1 MRVLVAQKGAREHF
15 LAARALHRQGSLACL
30 VVDWHAPKGGL
41 LRGVFGFVARRL
53 GGRGRAAMA
62 AKAEEIPDHLVRV
75 NWFNGLMGK
84 WRQRSGHFSASS
96 QERNLIADIA
106 FTKTVAR
113 SRLPDHDV
121 FFGYSYM
128 SLEMLEIEKRRGVL
142 TILDQIDPGPV
153 EFRLVAEEMSK
164 HPELAGRAPSYPTR
178 YYERLRQEWDLADV
192 IVVNSEWSR
201 DALISEG
208 VDAGKIE
215 VLPLAYEGEKAE
227 GLRLKAE
234 GEIRERQ
241 VEGRVAQVESCH
253 SGFKFAGPA
262 VASQPLRHDSGIN
275 SGLRSQVSGLTKENT
290 LHVLWLGQ
298 VNVRKGIHYLIEA
311 ARLLEKEAI
320 HFDIV
325 GSIGISDQAVA
336 AAPSNMTFH
345 GSVSRDRSAD
355 YYRKADVFVLP
366 TLSDGFAITQLEAMA
381 YGLPVITTPH
391 CGRVVEEGNTG
402 FIVPARDASALLNA
416 ITRFV
421 RNPDLAGG
429 MESACREAVRSYSID
444 AYGKR
449 LLQIIGRRASL

>member
-15 LAARALHRQGSLACL
+15 LAARALHRQESLACL
-30 VVDWHAPKGGL
+30 VVDWYAPKGGL

-53 GGRGRAAMA
+53 GGRGRAALA
-62 AKAEEIPDHLVRV
+62 AKAEEIPDELVKV

-84 WRQRSGHFSASS
+84 WRQRSGHFKSSS
-96 QERNLIADIA
+96 QERNLVADIA

-113 SRLPDHDV
+113 SHLPEHDV

-128 SLEMLEIEKRRGVL
+128 SLEMLEIEKKRGVL

-153 EFRLVAEEMSK
+153 EFRLVAEEMNQ
-164 HPELAGRAPSYPTR
+164 HPELAGPAPVYPAA
-178 YYERLRQEWDLADV
+178 YYERLRKEWDLADV
-192 IVVNSEWSR
+192 IIVNSEWSR

-215 VLPLAYEGEKAE
+215 VLPLAYEAEKAE
-227 GLRLKAE
+227 GLRLKAK
-234 GEIRERQ
+234 GEIFEGQ

-320 HFDIV
+320 HFDVV

-336 AAPSNMTFH
+336 SAPSNMTFH

-391 CGRVVEEGNTG
+391 CGRVVEEEKTG
-402 FIVPARDASALLNA
+402 FIVPARDAQALAVA
-416 ITRFV
+416 ISRFDQD
-421 RNPDLAGG
+421 RELASR
-429 MESACREAVRSYSID
+429 MSNDCRTTAKSFSID
-444 AYGKR
+444 SYGAR
-449 LLQIIGRRASL
+449 LMEIINKHS

>member
-1 MRVLVAQKGAREHF
+1 MNDFSGPQRPVKVIVAQKGAREHF

-30 VVDWHAPKGGL
+30 VVDWYAPKGGL
-41 LRGVFGFVARRL
+41 LQGVFGVAARL
-53 GGRGRAAMA
+53 IGARGRAALA
-62 AKAEEIPDHLVRV
+62 AKAKEIPDHLVKV

-84 WRQRSGHFSASS
+84 WRQRSGHFRTSL

-113 SRLPDHDV
+113 SRLPEHDV

-128 SLEMLEIEKRRGVL
+128 SLEMLEIEKSKGML

-153 EFRLVAEEMSK
+153 EFRLVADEMNK
-164 HPELAGRAPSYPTR
+164 HPELAGPAPAYPAA

-208 VDAGKIE
+208 VNAAKIA

-227 GLRLKAE
+227 GLRLKAKGEVDGKTDE
-234 GEIRERQ
+234 GSKDTEI
-241 VEGRVAQVESCH
+241 
-253 SGFKFAGPA
+253 
-262 VASQPLRHDSGIN
+262 ASRRP
-275 SGLRSQVSGLTKENT
+275 

-298 VNVRKGIHYLIEA
+298 VNVRKGIYYLIEA
-311 ARLLEKEAI
+311 AHMLQDANV

-336 AAPSNMTFH
+336 SAPSNMTFH

-355 YYRKADVFVLP
+355 HYSKADVFVLP

-381 YGLPVITTPH
+381 YGLPVITTPN
-391 CGRVVEEGNTG
+391 CGKVVQDGKNG
-402 FIVPARDASALLNA
+402 FVVPAWDAQALAVA
-416 ITRFV
+416 ISRFDQD
-421 RNPDLAGG
+421 RLLASR
-429 MESACREAVRSYSID
+429 MSNECRATAKRFSID
-444 AYGKR
+444 SYGARLMEIIKR
-449 LLQIIGRRASL
+449 HC